1 MDEDWMFGCQKTVE
15 SPEQPTHSDAPSD
28 NRHGSVHGAQAAQLD
43 RQLGQPDGLCTPTQE
58 ANMAGSQ
65 PMTLPLPTLRPII
78 SFANALPPIP
88 VARRQ
93 PQAELQGLA
102 AAVDASQARQQIDV
116 SVTDWLSHQVSGEL
130 LREGLGSG
138 HSLAELATDI
148 EKKQDLA
155 AAGAG
160 HSSLAE
166 APAADQQGQGLTGAG
181 SSLDEAVSAV
191 SQVRPHE
198 VCVTRAA
205 CGGPSCLL

>member
-43 RQLGQPDGLCTPTQE
+43 RQLGQPDGLCTPAQE

-65 PMTLPLPTLRPII
+65 PMTLPFPTLRPTI

-88 VARRQ
+88 IAQQ

-102 AAVDASQARQQIDV
+102 AAVDASQAQQQLDV
-116 SVTDWLSHQVSGEL
+116 SVTDWLSHQISGEL

-138 HSLAELATDI
+138 HSLAELATREEEQI
-148 EKKQDLA
+148 SV

-160 HSSLAE
+160 HSSLAD
-166 APAADQQGQGLTGAG
+166 ARAADQQGQGLTGAG
-181 SSLDEAVSAV
+181 NGLDEGVSAV
-191 SQVRPHE
+191 TQVWPHE
-198 VCVTRAA
+198 VCVI
-205 CGGPSCLL
+205 